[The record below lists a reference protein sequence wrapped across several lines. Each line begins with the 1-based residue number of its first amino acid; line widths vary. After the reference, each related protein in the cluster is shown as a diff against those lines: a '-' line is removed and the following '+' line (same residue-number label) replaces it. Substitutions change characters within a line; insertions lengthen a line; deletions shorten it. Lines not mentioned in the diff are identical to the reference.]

1 MRDILFRGKRIDNG
15 EWVEGFYYKMAETT
29 YYLIWRILQL
39 PEIALIIQNYYG
51 GREVMELLLKDH
63 VMREIQE
70 DRETSLR
77 CYEDKPTRDIVNFLL

>member
-39 PEIALIIQNYYG
+39 PEIALIIQNYYRRQRSNG
-51 GREVMELLLKDH
+51 KNEHTVAE
-63 VMREIQE
+63 
-70 DRETSLR
+70 S
-77 CYEDKPTRDIVNFLL
+77 P